1 MQDDFIDKLS
11 KIGVR
16 DTSKVTKKKCP
27 DMPVISDASGD
38 WTKSSAYF
46 KGEKGVL
53 NIGLRKGKGL
63 DIFNQNIVSFKQVG
77 KNVKR

>member
-53 NIGLRKGKGL
+53 
-63 DIFNQNIVSFKQVG
+63 IVD
-77 KNVKR
+77 

>member
-1 MQDDFIDKLS
+1 MRN
-11 KIGVR
+11 VR
-16 DTSKVTKKKCP
+16 KQFLFFRRPLPK
-27 DMPVISDASGD
+27 SDASGD

-53 NIGLRKGKGL
+53 NIGLGKGKGL